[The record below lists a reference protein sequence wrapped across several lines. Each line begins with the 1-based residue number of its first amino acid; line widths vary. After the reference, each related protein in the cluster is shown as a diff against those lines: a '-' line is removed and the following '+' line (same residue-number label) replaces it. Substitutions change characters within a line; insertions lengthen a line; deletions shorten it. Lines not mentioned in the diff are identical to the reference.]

1 MAVLADP
8 VFDGNDER
16 VVMPAANG
24 SMQRP
29 AFTRSDRRIS
39 RSASDVGLAGKSGL
53 YLERLTYSRAEAE
66 AILAVTPHARALEA
80 LDFQANRATALSPEL
95 ARYRIVHF
103 ATHGFLDSK
112 RPEFSGLVLSLVN
125 RQGKPQDGFLGLEDV
140 YNLKLPVDLVV
151 LSGCQTGLGEEISG
165 EGLIGLTRG
174 FMYAGASRV
183 VASLWSVDDFTT
195 SQLMAKFY
203 SAMERDKMPPAAALR
218 KAQIEMWR
226 HRGWHAPYYWAAFQV
241 QGEWK

>member
-1 MAVLADP
+1 MPTGIPLPPLDHRVAGQSMYNP
-8 VFDGNDER
+8 V
-16 VVMPAANG
+16 
-24 SMQRP
+24 
-29 AFTRSDRRIS
+29 FTRSSQRVS
-39 RSASDVGLAGKSGL
+39 RSASDIGLAGKRDS
-53 YLERLTYSRAEAE
+53 YLARLVYSRYEAA
-66 AILAVTPHARALEA
+66 AILAVTPRAKTFAA
-80 LDFQANRATALSPEL
+80 LDFRANRSTALSPEL
-95 ARYRIVHF
+95 TKYRIVHF

-112 RPEFSGLVLSLVN
+112 RPDLSGLVLSLVN
-125 RQGKPQDGFLGLEDV
+125 RQGKPQDGFLGLEEI
-140 YNLKLPVDLVV
+140 YNLKLRVELVV

-195 SQLMAKFY
+195 SELMAKFY
-203 SAMERDKMPPAAALR
+203 RAMERDKMPPAAALR

-226 HRGWHAPYYWAAFQV
+226 HRGRHAPYYWAAFQV